1 MPASI
6 IDKHL
11 GERIRIARKAAGLSK
26 AELTELAGLEAG
38 HIAAMEAGNV
48 RVSSLA
54 LARIA
59 RSVNQSLDWFFEG
72 LSAQD
77 EIGTDRGRTV

>member
-11 GERIRIARKAAGLSK
+11 GQRIRIAREAVAMSQ
-26 AELTELAGLEAG
+26 AELADLTDLDLE
-38 HIAAMEAGNV
+38 HIAAMEAGKI

-59 RSVNQSLDWFFEG
+59 RSVNQSLDWFFDG
-72 LSAQD
+72 LSGQD
-77 EIGTDRGRTV
+77 EIDAGVRD